1 MIDAHQHFWKRSR
14 GDYDW
19 LDEEK
24 SILRDRDYLP
34 EDLLMELTRTG
45 VGGSILVQAAET
57 IAESRFILD
66 LAGKSDCILGV
77 VCWLDFDDP
86 ICLNVLDSY
95 QKSAKFVGVRPVLQG
110 ISDKDWILAPH
121 RLEILMEL
129 AARGLTFDALI
140 QPRHLGVLAQV
151 IAAVPD
157 LKIVIDHG
165 AKPFI
170 KSGEMEPWASE
181 IRGLSSDATLWCK
194 LSGLVTEAAEN
205 WQPAHLSPYVKV
217 LFEAFGPDKLMW
229 GSDWPVVKSVSD
241 YAQWLEIARRFI
253 APYGDEALRKVF
265 HDNAARFYSV
275 PR

>member
-34 EDLLMELTRTG
+34 EDLLMELARTG

-181 IRGLSSDATLWCK
+181 MRGLSNHATLWCK

-217 LFEAFGPDKLMW
+217 LFEAFGADKLMW

>member
-34 EDLLMELTRTG
+34 EDLLMELARTG

-181 IRGLSSDATLWCK
+181 IRGLFNHVALWCK
-194 LSGLVTEAAEN
+194 LSGLVTEATEN

-217 LFEAFGPDKLMW
+217 LFEAFGPEKLMW

>member
-19 LDEEK
+19 LAGEK
-24 SILRDRDYLP
+24 PILRDHDYLP
-34 EDLLMELTRTG
+34 QDLLLELTRCG
-45 VGGSILVQAAET
+45 VAGSILVQAAET
-57 IAESRFILD
+57 TAESRFILD
-66 LAGKSDCILGV
+66 LAAKADCILGV
-77 VCWLDFDDP
+77 VCWLDFDDAD
-86 ICLNVLDSY
+86 CLDILDSY
-95 QKSAKFVGVRPVLQG
+95 QRSAKFVGIRPVLQG

-129 AARGLTFDALI
+129 AERGLTFDALI
-140 QPRHLGVLAQV
+140 QPRHMGVLAKV
-151 IAAVPD
+151 IEAVPD

-170 KSGEMEPWASE
+170 KSGEIEPWASE
-181 IRGLSSDATLWCK
+181 THALSRHGTLWCK
-194 LSGLVTEAAEN
+194 LSGLVTEAADN
-205 WQPAHLSPYVKV
+205 WQPEHLTPYMKA

-229 GSDWPVVKSVSD
+229 GSDWPVVKSASD

-253 APYGDEALRKVF
+253 APYGEEALRKVF